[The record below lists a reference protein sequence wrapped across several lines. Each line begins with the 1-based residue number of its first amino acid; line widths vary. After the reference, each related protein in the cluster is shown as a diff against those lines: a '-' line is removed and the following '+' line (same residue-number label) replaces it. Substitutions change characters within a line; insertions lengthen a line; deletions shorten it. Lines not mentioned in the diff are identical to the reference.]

1 MRLFYR
7 FIIDHHE
14 DAGGGDTIS
23 KDDIRL
29 KNSVLT
35 RLYMWPEVFS
45 DATNLHKAAIRR
57 RDMEEKLTT
66 PPFQSFIQSG
76 QALEIIQ
83 MYETMAVDPQ
93 DSADVKTFS
102 AMRDYLL
109 LRVMMASGQHCGAAS
124 YTTKTL
130 RHKMS
135 SGGPANCC
143 GMNSLK
149 VLWTHTRDMFP
160 NQNSVAPAAV
170 SIPKMPLFFYFNSR
184 ESTKQ
189 VECKPSPCTC
199 ARALSAYSG
208 KRVIPRCL
216 PHSWPNKWGT
226 HCQWHN
232 SITTQKP
239 VSINWKCRIKT

>member
-1 MRLFYR
+1 ML
-7 FIIDHHE
+7 
-14 DAGGGDTIS
+14 GGGDTIS

-29 KNSVLT
+29 KNSALT

-66 PPFQSFIQSG
+66 TPFQSFVQSG

-93 DSADVKTFS
+93 DTADVKTFS

-109 LRVMMASGQHCGAAS
+109 PRVMMASGQQCGAAS

-130 RHKMS
+130 RHKML
-135 SGGPANCC
+135 SGGPAKLLWDEQLKGFVDTYERYVSKPKLCC
-143 GMNSLK
+143 TCSSQ
-149 VLWTHTRDMFP
+149 HPQD
-160 NQNSVAPAAV
+160 AV
-170 SIPKMPLFFYFNSR
+170 VFYFNSR

-216 PHSWPNKWGT
+216 PHGWPNKWGT